1 MSVASCTCTRRTARR
16 SAAPPGPT
24 GGPARARTRAG
35 GRARVQAAAGG
46 RGWWRGRG
54 VWAEQGGGQGELG
67 RATRAGR
74 LGAGRRRTQLET
86 YCSSSASGPSAASAA
101 TSCTWT
107 RRRGRACSGEREGR
121 AATASRGSW
130 GGAAAHADGTSR
142 QLTRT
147 MRTSSTGCATAAGAA
162 TCTSRCG
169 GAPDRPREWAGHVCW
184 PWSATW
190 PRHGGGERWISG
202 TPGGADMGLTEN
214 M

>member
-1 MSVASCTCTRRTARR
+1 MSVASCTCTRHTARR
-16 SAAPPGPT
+16 SATPPGPT

-74 LGAGRRRTQLET
+74 LGAGRRRTRLKT
-86 YCSSSASGPSAASAA
+86 YCSSS
-101 TSCTWT
+101 
-107 RRRGRACSGEREGR
+107 
-121 AATASRGSW
+121 
-130 GGAAAHADGTSR
+130 
-142 QLTRT
+142 L
-147 MRTSSTGCATAAGAA
+147 RTSSTGCATAAGAA
-162 TCTSRCG
+162 TCTSCWCG
-169 GAPDRPREWAGHVCW
+169 GAPDRSREWAGHVCW

-202 TPGGADMGLTEN
+202 TAGGRTWSPPERSKVGFLIPLSITELKKCN
-214 M
+214 SRASSVWGHSGS